1 MLEAWLDGMLHFPP
15 FDTNR
20 FKPSIDIC
28 DGLTLSKNGFNIW
41 AQIESFIDSDIISK
55 QRAIFPFFP
64 LKNPRYTIKNKIGMV
79 QLSAS
84 VIDGITWFNIG
95 TWFSWSHNSRL
106 LSILSKIFSINN

>member
-28 DGLTLSKNGFNIW
+28 DGLTLSKVGFNIW

-64 LKNPRYTIKNKIGMV
+64 LKNPRYKIKNKMGMV

-84 VIDGITWFNIG
+84 VMNGITWFNIG
-95 TWFSWSHNSRL
+95 TCFSWSHNSRL
-106 LSILSKIFSINN
+106 LSILSKIFSIDN